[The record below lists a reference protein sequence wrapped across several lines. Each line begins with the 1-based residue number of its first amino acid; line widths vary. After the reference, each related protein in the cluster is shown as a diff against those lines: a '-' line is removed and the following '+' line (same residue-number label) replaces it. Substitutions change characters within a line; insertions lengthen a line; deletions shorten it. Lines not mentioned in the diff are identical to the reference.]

1 MPPPPISLLA
11 VDDED
16 HFLEVLKN
24 LLAGEPYKVETASDG
39 VAAINKLQT
48 KAYDLVLLDIK
59 MPRVDGI
66 EVLKFIKDRYL
77 DTQVV
82 MLTGVSD
89 IKLAVECMQIGAYSY
104 LTKPHSAEELLA
116 TIERAVERK
125 RLTIENK
132 ALKSEL
138 ARHALSSDLVG
149 TSQPFLE
156 VLKLC
161 AKVAP
166 TDSSVL
172 IQGPSGTG
180 KELIASFLH
189 KNSLRKDHPF
199 IALNCA
205 TIPETLIE
213 SELFGH
219 EKGAF
224 TDAVTTKQGLV
235 EIANGGTLFLDEV
248 GEISLMV
255 QPKLLRFL
263 QTGEYRRVGGNKNLH
278 ADVRIISAT
287 NRDLRTEVATNRFR
301 EDLLYRLNVITLH
314 LPPLRE
320 RKEDIPL
327 LVDYFLKK
335 RARSKEPIRI
345 DPKALEL
352 LTKYDWPGNVREL
365 ENVIERAAILC
376 QNNVIRVDDLAL
388 PIGMRPLYDQTG
400 VAAGGT
406 NILGTPVSLRDV
418 EKIHIDGVL
427 KSVNWNKNM
436 AAKIL
441 GISLKTLYTKI
452 QQYNLTK
459 EP

>member
-1 MPPPPISLLA
+1 
-11 VDDED
+11 
-16 HFLEVLKN
+16 
-24 LLAGEPYKVETASDG
+24 
-39 VAAINKLQT
+39 
-48 KAYDLVLLDIK
+48 
-59 MPRVDGI
+59 
-66 EVLKFIKDRYL
+66 
-77 DTQVV
+77 
-82 MLTGVSD
+82 
-89 IKLAVECMQIGAYSY
+89 
-104 LTKPHSAEELLA
+104 
-116 TIERAVERK
+116 
-125 RLTIENK
+125 
-132 ALKSEL
+132 
-138 ARHALSSDLVG
+138 
-149 TSQPFLE
+149 
-156 VLKLC
+156 
-161 AKVAP
+161 VAP

-199 IALNCA
+199 VALNCA
-205 TIPETLIE
+205 SIPETLIE

-224 TDAVTTKQGLV
+224 TDAIAMKQGLV

-248 GEISLMV
+248 GEISLMM

-263 QTGEYRRVGGNKNLH
+263 QTGEYRRVGGNKNFH

-287 NRDLRTEVATNRFR
+287 NKDLRTEVAAGRFR

-314 LPPLRE
+314 LPPLRD
-320 RKEDIPL
+320 RKEDILL

-335 RARSKEPIRI
+335 RIKGKDAIRI

-352 LTKYDWPGNVREL
+352 LTKYDWPGNIREL

-376 QNNVIRVDDLAL
+376 RNNLIRVDDLAL
-388 PIGMRPLYDQTG
+388 PIGMRPVSSQT
-400 VAAGGT
+400 AGGSDGAPL
-406 NILGTPVSLRDV
+406 LGSPVSLREI
-418 EKIHIDGVL
+418 EKVHIDGVL
-427 KSVNWNKNM
+427 KTVNWNKNM

-459 EP
+459 P